1 MTHSDIKW
9 NKLDDFIEQSKEKVN
24 AFKRLEEIENE
35 KKELHK
41 NEQILVD
48 EENKIKEKYKQEY
61 TKRLNDRLDDFGIL
75 TVVTGSDHDEG
86 RIISVT
92 KDEIKVRYWY
102 NYGSSSADFT
112 ISTKELQEK
121 GYVEEELYGRKV
133 FIVDNIK
140 NPLDVFEIIKYR
152 LKVKAGEYKRE
163 LKWGEEEI
171 EKGNERVKKAKE
183 ELEKYKKVS
192 DGMITR
198 TFNGIS
204 FGVTDL
210 KIEDILKAL
219 PREICIYQEDKNK
232 VDKEK

>member
-1 MTHSDIKW
+1 MTHIDIKW

-75 TVVTGSDHDEG
+75 TVVTSGGCDEG
-86 RIISVT
+86 EIISVT

>member
-1 MTHSDIKW
+1 MTHFDVQW
-9 NKLDDFIEQSKEKVN
+9 DKLDEFIEKSKSTIED
-24 AFKRLEEIENE
+24 FKRLNEIEEE
-35 KKELHK
+35 KKKLHDDESK
-41 NEQILVD
+41 LVN
-48 EENKIKEKYKQEY
+48 EENEIRKKYKQEY
-61 TKRLNDRLDDFGIL
+61 TKKLNDRLDDFGIL
-75 TVVTGSDHDEG
+75 TVVSGSDHDEG

-92 KDEIKVRYWY
+92 EDEMKVRYWY
-102 NYGSSSADFT
+102 NYGSSSMDFI

-152 LKVKAGEYKRE
+152 LKVKVGEYKRE
-163 LKWGEEEI
+163 LKWGEEKI
-171 EKGNERVKKAKE
+171 EEGNERVKKAKE

-192 DGMITR
+192 DGMIIR

-219 PREICIYQEDKNK
+219 PREICIYQEDKEK
-232 VDKEK
+232 VD

>member
-24 AFKRLEEIENE
+24 DFKRLEEIENE
-35 KKELHK
+35 KIELHK
-41 NEQILVD
+41 SEQILVD
-48 EENKIKEKYKQEY
+48 EENKIREKYKQEY

-75 TVVTGSDHDEG
+75 TVVTGSGYDEG

-102 NYGSSSADFT
+102 SYGSSSADFT

-121 GYVEEELYGRKV
+121 GYVEEELHGGKV

-219 PREICIYQEDKNK
+219 PREICIYQEDKEK
-232 VDKEK
+232 VD

>member
-1 MTHSDIKW
+1 MTHFDVQW
-9 NKLDDFIEQSKEKVN
+9 DKLDEFIEKSKSTIED
-24 AFKRLEEIENE
+24 FKRLNEIEEE
-35 KKELHK
+35 KKKLHDDESK
-41 NEQILVD
+41 LVN
-48 EENKIKEKYKQEY
+48 EENEIRKKYKQEY
-61 TKRLNDRLDDFGIL
+61 TKKLNDRLDDFGIL
-75 TVVTGSDHDEG
+75 TVVSGSDHDEG

-92 KDEIKVRYWY
+92 EDEMKVRYWY
-102 NYGSSSADFT
+102 NYGSSSMDFI

-121 GYVEEELYGRKV
+121 GYVEEELHGGKV

-152 LKVKAGEYKRE
+152 LKVKVGEQKRK
-163 LKWGEEEI
+163 LQWGEEEV
-171 EKGNERVKKAKE
+171 EKGKDRIKKAKE

-198 TFNGIS
+198 VFNDIS

-219 PREICIYQEDKNK
+219 PREICIYQEDKEK
-232 VDKEK
+232 VN

>member
-1 MTHSDIKW
+1 MRHSNIKW

-24 AFKRLEEIENE
+24 DFKRLEEIENE
-35 KKELHK
+35 KIELHK

-48 EENKIKEKYKQEY
+48 EENKIREKYKQEY

-75 TVVTGSDHDEG
+75 TVVTGSDYDEG

-102 NYGSSSADFT
+102 NYGSASADF
-112 ISTKELQEK
+112 IIPTKELQEK
-121 GYVEEELYGRKV
+121 GYVEEELHGRKV

-152 LKVKAGEYKRE
+152 LKVKVGEYKRE

-171 EKGNERVKKAKE
+171 EKGNERVKKANELINEINNLKE
-183 ELEKYKKVS
+183 
-192 DGMITR
+192 
-198 TFNGIS
+198 
-204 FGVTDL
+204 
-210 KIEDILKAL
+210 
-219 PREICIYQEDKNK
+219 NK
-232 VDKEK
+232 Q

>member
-1 MTHSDIKW
+1 MTHKDVQW
-9 NKLDDFIEQSKEKVN
+9 DKLDDFIEQSKEKVN
-24 AFKRLEEIENE
+24 DFKRLEEIENE

-41 NEQILVD
+41 NEQVLVD
-48 EENKIKEKYKQEY
+48 EENEIRKKYKQEY
-61 TKRLNDRLDDFGIL
+61 TKQLNNRLDDFGIL
-75 TVVTGSDHDEG
+75 TVVTSGGCDEG

-102 NYGSSSADFT
+102 NYGSSSADFI
-112 ISTKELQEK
+112 ISTKELQKK
-121 GYVEEELYGRKV
+121 GYVEEELHGRKV

-140 NPLDVFEIIKYR
+140 NPLDVFEIIKYC
-152 LKVKAGEYKRE
+152 LKVKVGEYKRE

-171 EKGNERVKKAKE
+171 EKGNERVKKAKD

-219 PREICIYQEDKNK
+219 PREICIYQEDKDK
-232 VDKEK
+232 VD

>member
-1 MTHSDIKW
+1 MTHSNIKW
-9 NKLDDFIEQSKEKVN
+9 DKLDDFIEQSKDKVN

-35 KKELHK
+35 KKELYK
-41 NEQILVD
+41 NEQVLVD
-48 EENKIKEKYKQEY
+48 EENKIRKKYKQKY
-61 TKRLNDRLDDFGIL
+61 TKLNDRLDDFGIL
-75 TVVTGSDHDEG
+75 TVVTSGGCDEG
-86 RIISVT
+86 EIISVT

-121 GYVEEELYGRKV
+121 GYVEEELHGRKV

-140 NPLDVFEIIKYR
+140 NPLDVFEIIKYC
-152 LKVKAGEYKRE
+152 LKVKVGEYKRE

-171 EKGNERVKKAKE
+171 ESGNKRIKKAKE

-192 DGMITR
+192 DEMITR

-210 KIEDILKAL
+210 KIKDILKAL
-219 PREICIYQEDKNK
+219 PR
-232 VDKEK
+232 